1 MGPKCL
7 LWVPIACIST
17 VYTRIYM
24 QCKKIYDTMKYKKM
38 NGWYFFNFYAS
49 MVNIYYEF
57 LHSAKLFTW
66 GLHFYSAMM
75 RIFILY
81 F

>member
-1 MGPKCL
+1 
-7 LWVPIACIST
+7 
-17 VYTRIYM
+17 
-24 QCKKIYDTMKYKKM
+24 MKYKKM